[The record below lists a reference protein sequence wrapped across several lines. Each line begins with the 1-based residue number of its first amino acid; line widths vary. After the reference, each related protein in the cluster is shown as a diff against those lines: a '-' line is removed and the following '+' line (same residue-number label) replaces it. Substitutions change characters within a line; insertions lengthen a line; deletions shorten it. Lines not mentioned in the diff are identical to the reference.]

1 MAAAAAAV
9 AAAPAP
15 PALSILEKFNQIEVN
30 YNKNFLLYLDQIM
43 QIVESDQPEAVGSPE
58 HDKDR
63 RQYELLAGAYEHWY
77 GRIQAD
83 PRCMDSCVA
92 FYNAVGDGHELLM
105 KRDQQIFTA
114 NGDFLSNAF
123 EQTGIDTPYLFN
135 ELSDGLDEDAQ
146 TKSEEER
153 DAKENFWNMTIG
165 LYRLA
170 AMICIYLKMPVVR
183 EIIDMILL
191 DNPDLNQTNM
201 FARIFSKF
209 KGSRRLRKLIM
220 KLMKSKEDN
229 FGDIFTSLQK
239 VIATFSSEVNLDT
252 NMQANIE
259 NAKKKVRAA
268 FDQILDQAGV
278 KGLTEE
284 QTTQLIDALE
294 DRNEPAL
301 KDLVDERLVTDEQL
315 ARVQTLYRE
324 QGLDKV
330 QVNKVVK
337 DLGRTMTDMM
347 AAIEKNDEGA
357 VQEILARAGSGLNL
371 PAEELS
377 RMQSEMET
385 LEKEDEDD
393 EEHDE
398 KQVPAEDLP
407 DLVDEGP
414 IPEPSQELD

>member
-1 MAAAAAAV
+1 MAAAAAA
-9 AAAPAP
+9 PAM
-15 PALSILEKFNQIEVN
+15 SILDKFNQIEVN
-30 YNKNFLLYLDQIM
+30 YNKNFLIYLHQIL
-43 QIVESDQPEAVGSPE
+43 QIVETDEETAAQQS
-58 HDKDR
+58 DKDR
-63 RQYELLAGAYEHWY
+63 RQFELLAAAYENWY
-77 GRIQAD
+77 SRIQAD

-105 KRDQQIFTA
+105 KRDQQIFTLY
-114 NGDFLSNAF
+114 GDFLSHAF
-123 EQTGIDTPYLFN
+123 DQPGLDTPYLFN
-135 ELSDGLDEDAQ
+135 ELSDGLDPDAKEQ
-146 TKSEEER
+146 PEEER

-170 AMICIYLKMPVVR
+170 AMVCIYLKMPIVR

-201 FARIFSKF
+201 FSRIFSKF

-229 FGDIFTSLQK
+229 FGEIFTSLQK

-259 NAKKKVRAA
+259 QAKKKVRAA
-268 FDQILDQAGV
+268 FDQILGQAGV
-278 KGLTEE
+278 KDLTED
-284 QTTQLIDALE
+284 QTSQLIDALE

-301 KDLVDERLVTDEQL
+301 KDLVEEKIIDADQL
-315 ARVQTLYRE
+315 QRVQTLYRE

-347 AAIEKNDEGA
+347 AAIESNNEQA
-357 VQEILARAGSGLNL
+357 VQDILARAGAGLNL
-371 PAEELS
+371 PAEELAQ
-377 RMQSEMET
+377 MQTEMDT
-385 LEKEDEDD
+385 LEKEDEEDD
-393 EEHDE
+393 SEAKVH
-398 KQVPAEDLP
+398 Q
-407 DLVDEGP
+407 
-414 IPEPSQELD
+414 LD